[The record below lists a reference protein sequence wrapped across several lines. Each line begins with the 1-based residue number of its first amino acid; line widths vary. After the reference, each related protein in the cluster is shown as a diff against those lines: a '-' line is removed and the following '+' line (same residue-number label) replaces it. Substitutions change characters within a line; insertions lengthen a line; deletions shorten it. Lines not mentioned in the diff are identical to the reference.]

1 MKLKS
6 FALITL
12 LALQSAGLGSLAT
25 AQTCKDDF
33 KRDPYLAG
41 SNYVAYPGPKGS
53 LTPAPAGMAAATT
66 SVRSTLM
73 STNYFSMLTPPMC

>member
-53 LTPAPAGMAAATT
+53 LTPAPKGYEPQPLRQAWQPLPHRCG
-66 SVRSTLM
+66 LH
-73 STNYFSMLTPPMC
+73 